1 MEIEIVV
8 IKAMKQNLSEVDYNN
23 SSECCLPCSSECEKI
38 TDKINGRELSKID
51 KDEIHDILS
60 LFNIKD

>member
-1 MEIEIVV
+1 
-8 IKAMKQNLSEVDYNN
+8 MKQNLTEVDYNN